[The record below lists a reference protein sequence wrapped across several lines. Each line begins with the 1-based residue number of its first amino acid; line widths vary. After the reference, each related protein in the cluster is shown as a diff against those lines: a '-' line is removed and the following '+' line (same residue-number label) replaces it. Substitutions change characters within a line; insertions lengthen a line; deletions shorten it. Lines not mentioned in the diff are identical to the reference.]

1 MPQVL
6 RQFDSDGSGS
16 VELGEFRDALLRC
29 SEARQRPVLLTEASR
44 IDGSKVY
51 IVMAYI
57 VMAYA
62 VMAYIVQRPVL
73 LTEASRIDGSKVP
86 KPPVPALSIY
96 AITI

>member
-57 VMAYA
+57 A
-62 VMAYIVQRPVL
+62 MAYIVQRPVL